1 MLPAI
6 SFVAPLYNEQE
17 SFPLLVSRLSK
28 LMNESTIPMEVVL
41 VDDGS
46 TDNTAVLMQMQA
58 LTDARY
64 HCVFLSRNHG
74 HQLAFTAG
82 ISFARGTEAIMCI
95 DGDLQDPPE
104 LFGEFYNKL
113 KEGYDVVY
121 AIRKNRK
128 ESFFKRLAY
137 HFYYRMVKRISNID
151 MNLDSGD
158 FALISR
164 KVVNIMNQMP
174 EESRYLRGMRSWIGF
189 KQIGIAYD
197 RPERVAGETKYTLK
211 MLFRLAYNGIFN
223 FSDFPIKF
231 ITNLGIATI
240 LLALSY
246 FIYTLIKKF
255 ILGIPVVEGFTG
267 LLFTIILFSGVQL
280 VSLGIIGEYVLRIFF
295 QVKGRPLFIVKN
307 RIVDKQITSE

>member
-1 MLPAI
+1 MWCML
-6 SFVAPLYNEQE
+6 
-17 SFPLLVSRLSK
+17 
-28 LMNESTIPMEVVL
+28 
-41 VDDGS
+41 
-46 TDNTAVLMQMQA
+46 
-58 LTDARY
+58 
-64 HCVFLSRNHG
+64 
-74 HQLAFTAG
+74 
-82 ISFARGTEAIMCI
+82 
-95 DGDLQDPPE
+95 
-104 LFGEFYNKL
+104 
-113 KEGYDVVY
+113 
-121 AIRKNRK
+121 
-128 ESFFKRLAY
+128 
-137 HFYYRMVKRISNID
+137 VKSISNID

-164 KVVNIMNQMP
+164 RVVDIMNQMP

-189 KQIGIAYD
+189 KQIGIEYD

-223 FSDFPIKF
+223 FSDFPVKF

-246 FIYTLIKKF
+246 FIYTVVKKF

-295 QVKGRPLFIVKN
+295 QVKGRPLFVIKN
-307 RIVDKQITSE
+307 RIVEKKITS